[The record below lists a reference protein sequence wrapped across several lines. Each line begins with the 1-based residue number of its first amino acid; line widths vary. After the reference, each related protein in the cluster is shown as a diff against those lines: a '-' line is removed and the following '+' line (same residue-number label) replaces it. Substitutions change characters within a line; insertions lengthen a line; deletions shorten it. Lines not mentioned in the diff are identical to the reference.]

1 MMVQNSMRE
10 GSPEIVPTMTYN
22 LIYIFTIDDGQHN
35 DLLQIGEAIFRSSKT
50 YRQIRD
56 NCLELSDVA
65 QVQIDQYID
74 RFRSAFGCPISV
86 SLLHTEL
93 AIRERVRGRGANS
106 TTYLESFWVADVCRV
121 LENSGFV
128 KMTFPDLT
136 YGGWYFVDLQTAK
149 KAITA
154 CKNLQP
160 VLAPRWIANEAL
172 PITQCEERRDE
183 EERKLA
189 RSEKKNDDASLNAA
203 KNART
208 CPYHNTEEMIDALST
223 AFELAGIRDAM
234 VNVEAAEGQKNTY
247 LAWTVCTKKN
257 AKMVKSVLRVFL
269 FVAGVEV
276 VKTKVDK
283 DGFVIS
289 TFKANFASK
298 GIIGGVENA

>member
-1 MMVQNSMRE
+1 MVQNSMRE
-10 GSPEIVPTMTYN
+10 ESPEIVPTTTYN
-22 LIYIFTIDDGQHN
+22 LIYIFAIYDEPHKGCLN
-35 DLLQIGEAIFRSSKT
+35 IGETIFRSSKT
-50 YRQIRD
+50 YRQIFD
-56 NCLELSDVA
+56 NCEELVDAASSRILQNMDA
-65 QVQIDQYID
+65 AGIITP
-74 RFRSAFGCPISV
+74 F

-106 TTYLESFWVADVCRV
+106 TTYPESFNVTDVYRV
-121 LENSGFV
+121 LENSGFQKKV
-128 KMTFPDLT
+128 FPRTT
-136 YGGWYFVDLQTAK
+136 YGGWYIVDLQTAK

-283 DGFVIS
+283 DGLVIS